1 MEKLDLSKLKL
12 ASSSLG
18 ERIKT
23 SGAQMG
29 RTISTKMK
37 EILQS
42 PTPESK
48 IVDEATAESMEE
60 PNWSLNLR
68 ICAMINKEEFN
79 GTEIVKSIKKKLV
92 AGKTPVSQMLSLDL
106 LETCTSN
113 CEKVFSEVASE
124 KVLEDM
130 VRLIDDPKTEQGNR
144 VRAMQLIR
152 AWGESEDL
160 MYLPVFRQTYLNL
173 KTRTPS
179 VTQDGNSSPT
189 QYSLESYL
197 DQRPLSPPGSYPI
210 PETGLQNVADA
221 TFISYGI
228 QSVEE
233 KKEFLVI
240 TRNSLDIFSS
250 ILNSEVEP
258 KPLKDDLTVSMLG
271 KCRQSLPV
279 LQGIVESTSDDD
291 LMLFEALNLND
302 ELQKAISKYEEMI
315 ASLESDR
322 PHNSDAREKLPS
334 HSDAREELPSHSDAR
349 EELPSHS
356 DAREELP
363 SHSDAKGAT
372 LALQNENQCETE
384 SMNSLKVGIAGSPS
398 EMNNSSAQAKAAIP
412 E

>member
-79 GTEIVKSIKKKLV
+79 GTEIVKAIKKKLV

-160 MYLPVFRQTYLNL
+160 VYLPVFNQTYLNL
-173 KTRTPS
+173 KTRRTPS

-250 ILNSEVEP
+250 ILNSEVGP
-258 KPLKDDLTVSMLG
+258 KPLKDDLTVSMLE

-302 ELQKAISKYEEMI
+302 ELQKAISKYEEMV
-315 ASLESDR
+315 ASLESER
-322 PHNSDAREKLPS
+322 PNNSDTREELPN
-334 HSDAREELPSHSDAR
+334 HSDAREELPN
-349 EELPSHS
+349 
-356 DAREELP
+356 
-363 SHSDAKGAT
+363 HSDAKGAT
-372 LALQNENQCETE
+372 LALQNESQCETE
-384 SMNSLKVGIAGSPS
+384 GLNSLKVGIAGSPS
-398 EMNNSSAQAKAAIP
+398 EMNNSSAQAKATIP